1 MIMINILQLNFTARL
16 ASFASK
22 SDIANFVKMTDLNKN
37 ELNELSKKV
46 KAISTKRLTRDLT
59 NKFSI
64 LNVEKYFASGI
75 FQNYLLFIP
84 TKKYIKYFSGTARID
99 SWKSNE
105 MSEEN
110 IENITESDSNFAQT
124 FVNHHFL

>member
-22 SDIANFVKMTDLNKN
+22 SDIANFVKKTDLNKN

-84 TKKYIKYFSGTARID
+84 TKKYIKYFSGAARID

-110 IENITESDSNFAQT
+110 IENITESDSNFAPT